1 VWSVL
6 KLAAR
11 AAIWRTTSGPPLVGL
26 PALLAFAAILAAAR
40 IALQLADAGSW
51 HLFTPYGLNAV
62 VAWIAVELAVAA
74 LFVRPDA
81 RATALSAMFVLS
93 VFGEAATAAMRL
105 GVALIAARAPHNAA
119 WIDRALAIGF
129 YALAV
134 AWWTGAMTCVV
145 GSLEHRS
152 GLRLIAKIAA
162 LWLALFAANAAIP
175 HVPVFLPPDYDTRNA
190 NWWEVASAL
199 HQARS
204 ASAPRADI
212 AQIEK
217 TQSPLLQQEVA
228 QLAPAHKGETDIYT
242 LGIAGWDEPDV
253 FVKEL
258 DGGLEAIASVLPI
271 KGRIVR
277 LVNRHDTVKSVPLA
291 NFQNFAAAVHA
302 IGNVMDKDDD
312 VFILFMTSHGERTGF
327 ALQLPYGNAELTP
340 QQVAGTFDREGI
352 KNRVVIV
359 SACFSGIFVPPL
371 ANDNTIV
378 MTAADAQHTSFGCA
392 PERDWTYFGDAF
404 FRQSVHPGSDFAD
417 AFGHARTLIHG
428 WELMDNAPPSNPQG
442 SFGPAVVEK
451 LAPFFATNPGQ

>member
-1 VWSVL
+1 VWHVL
-6 KLAAR
+6 KLATR
-11 AAIWRTTSGPPLVGL
+11 AAAWRTTSDPPLVEL
-26 PALLAFAAILAAAR
+26 PVLLAFAAILAAAR
-40 IALQLADAGSW
+40 ISLQLADAGSW
-51 HLFTPYGLNAV
+51 HFFTPYGLNAI

-74 LFVRPDA
+74 LFVRPDV

-93 VFGEAATAAMRL
+93 VFGEAATTAIRL
-105 GVALIAARAPHNAA
+105 GVALIAAKASQNAP
-119 WIDRALAIGF
+119 WIDNVFVIGF

-134 AWWTGAMTCVV
+134 AWWIGAMTCIVSSV
-145 GSLEHRS
+145 EHRS
-152 GLRLIAKIAA
+152 GLRLVGKIVG

-175 HVPVFLPPDYDTRNA
+175 HVPVFLPPDYDARDA

-199 HQARS
+199 YQARS
-204 ASAPRADI
+204 GAPPRVDI
-212 AQIEK
+212 AQIER
-217 TQSPLLQQEVA
+217 TQTPLLRQEVA
-228 QLAPAHKGETDIYT
+228 RLAPAHKGETDIYT

-277 LVNRHDTVKSVPLA
+277 LVNRHDTVKTVPLA

-302 IGNVMDKDDD
+302 IGNVMDKDSD

-327 ALQLPYGNAELTP
+327 ALQLPSGSAELTP
-340 QQVAGTFDREGI
+340 QQVAGTLDSEGI

-378 MTAADAQHTSFGCA
+378 MTAADAEHSSFGCA

-451 LAPFFATNPGQ
+451 LAPFFASNPGQ

>member
-1 VWSVL
+1 MRRVL

-11 AAIWRTTSGPPLVGL
+11 AAIWRTTPDAPLVGL
-26 PALLAFAAILAAAR
+26 PVLLASAVILAAAR
-40 IALQLADAGSW
+40 VALQLAEAGTW

-74 LFVRPDA
+74 LFVPAAA
-81 RATALSAMFVLS
+81 RATALSAMLVLS
-93 VFGEAATAAMRL
+93 LVGEAVTTGIRL
-105 GVALIAARAPHNAA
+105 GTTLLASEAPHAA
-119 WIDRALAIGF
+119 PWIGKVFVIGF
-129 YALAV
+129 YVLAV
-134 AWWTGAMTCVV
+134 TWWIGAVTCIV
-145 GSLEHRS
+145 GSVEYRS
-152 GLRLIAKIAA
+152 RLRLTTRIAG
-162 LWLALFAANAAIP
+162 LWLALFAANAALP
-175 HVPVFLPPDYDTRNA
+175 QVPVFLPPDYDARSA
-190 NWWEVASAL
+190 NWWEVANTFY
-199 HQARS
+199 QTRNGTPARVF
-204 ASAPRADI
+204 

-228 QLAPAHKGETDIYT
+228 RLSPPHKGETDIYT
-242 LGIAGWDEPDV
+242 LAVAGWGEPDV

-271 KGRIVR
+271 KNRVVR
-277 LVNRHDTVKSVPLA
+277 LVNRGDTINTVPLA
-291 NFQNFAAAVHA
+291 SFQNFAAAVHA
-302 IGNVMDKDDD
+302 IGNVMDKDND

-327 ALQLPYGNAELTP
+327 ALQLPGGNTELTP
-340 QQVAGTFDREGI
+340 QQVAGTLDGEGI

-359 SACFSGIFVPPL
+359 SACYSGIFVPPL

-417 AFGHARTLIHG
+417 AFDHARALIHG

-442 SFGPAVVEK
+442 SFGHTVVEK